1 MMKTDKVMLRTSD
14 NQSEKLN
21 KLVKYHNSDQAKI
34 LLRGLYLI
42 DKFNLNLR
50 EFEDTGVKNK
60 RVSIRLT
67 EEESNLINKLEN
79 KFNVKYTDIMRCGIE
94 IQYEILEDLKEYE
107 KKLLTGK

>member
-1 MMKTDKVMLRTSD
+1 MKTDKVMLRISKQ
-14 NQSEKLN
+14 QSEKLN
-21 KLVKYHNSDQAKI
+21 EIVEYHNSDQAKI

-42 DKFNLNLR
+42 EKFNLNLK
-50 EFEDTGVKNK
+50 EFEDVGVKDK
-60 RVSIRLT
+60 RVSIYLNK
-67 EEESNLINKLEN
+67 EEINLIDNLEN

>member
-1 MMKTDKVMLRTSD
+1 MKTEKVMLRISD
-14 NQSEKLN
+14 NQSNKLN
-21 KLVKYHNSDQAKI
+21 ELVKYHNSDQAKI

-50 EFEDTGVKNK
+50 EFEDVGVKNK

-67 EEESNLINKLEN
+67 EEELNLINRLEN
-79 KFNVKYTDIMRCGIE
+79 KFNVKYTDIMRYGIE
-94 IQYEILEDLKEYE
+94 IQYEILEELKEYE

>member
-1 MMKTDKVMLRTSD
+1 MKTDKVMLRISN

-21 KLVKYHNSDQAKI
+21 EIVEYHNSDQAKI
-34 LLRGLYLI
+34 LLRGLNLI
-42 DKFNLNLR
+42 EKFNLNLK
-50 EFEDTGVKNK
+50 EFEDVGVKNK

-67 EEESNLINKLEN
+67 EEELNLINRLEN
-79 KFNVKYTDIMRCGIE
+79 KFNVKYTDIMRYGIE

>member
-1 MMKTDKVMLRTSD
+1 MMKTDKVMLRIS
-14 NQSEKLN
+14 NRQSEKLSE
-21 KLVKYHNSDQAKI
+21 LVRYHNSDQAKI

-42 DKFNLNLR
+42 EKFNLNLR
-50 EFEDTGVKNK
+50 EFEDIGVKDK
-60 RVSIRLT
+60 RNLIRLT
-67 EEESNLINKLEN
+67 EEELNLINRLEN